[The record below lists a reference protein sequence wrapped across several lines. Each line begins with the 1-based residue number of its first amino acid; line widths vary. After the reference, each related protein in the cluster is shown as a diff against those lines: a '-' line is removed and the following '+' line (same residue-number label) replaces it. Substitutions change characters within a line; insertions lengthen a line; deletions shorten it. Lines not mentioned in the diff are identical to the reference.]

1 MSIDRLFDLSDD
13 VAVVTGAGRGIGEGI
28 AHVLSEAGAAVV
40 LAARRGEEVERV
52 AKTLRDLGRRAIAV
66 PTDVTDDAAV
76 EKLAERAVSEFGS
89 LDVWINNAGGSP
101 VRAPLTEI
109 AREAWDA
116 AIAVNLTAV
125 WVCSVVAARRM
136 GDGGRIVNISSLAG
150 DGPMPGSGHYGAAK
164 AGVNNLTETLAVE
177 LGPRIRVNGIMP
189 GAVPTEIMMTALGL
203 GDDDLPKL
211 QKSLRLPLRRL
222 GTPEDL
228 GAAVLYLSAPAS
240 SWVTGQVLKVSG
252 GMR

>member
-1 MSIDRLFDLSDD
+1 MSVERLLDLSSD

-28 AHVLSEAGAAVV
+28 AHVLSEAGATVV
-40 LAARRGEEVERV
+40 LAARRAEEVERV
-52 AKTLRDLGRRAIAV
+52 AKSLRDLGRRAIAV

-76 EKLAERAVSEFGS
+76 DRLAERAVAEFGS
-89 LDVWINNAGGSP
+89 LDIWVNNAGGSP

-109 AREAWDA
+109 TREAWDA
-116 AIAVNLTAV
+116 AIAVNLTSV
-125 WVCSVVAARRM
+125 WVGCVVAARHM
-136 GDGGRIVNISSLAG
+136 KDGGRIVNISSLAG

-164 AGVNNLTETLAVE
+164 AGVNNLTATLAIE

-211 QKSLRLPLRRL
+211 QKSLRLPLHRL

-228 GAAVLYLSAPAS
+228 GAAVLYLVAPAS
-240 SWVTGQVLKVSG
+240 SWVTGQILKVSG

>member
-1 MSIDRLFDLSDD
+1 MPIERLLDLSSD

-40 LAARRGEEVERV
+40 LAARRAEEIERV
-52 AKTLRDLGRRAIAV
+52 AKDLRDLGRRATAV
-66 PTDVTDDAAV
+66 PTDVTDDDAV
-76 EKLAERAVSEFGS
+76 ERLAQSAVSEFGS
-89 LDVWINNAGGSP
+89 LDIWVNNAGGSP

-109 AREAWDA
+109 TREAWDA
-116 AIAVNLTAV
+116 AIAVNLTSV
-125 WVCSVVAARRM
+125 WVGSVTAARHMR
-136 GDGGRIVNISSLAG
+136 DGGRIVNISSLAG

-164 AGVNNLTETLAVE
+164 AGVNNLTITMAVE

-211 QKSLRLPLRRL
+211 QKNLRLPLRRL

-228 GAAVLYLSAPAS
+228 GAAVLYFCAPAS
-240 SWVTGQVLKVSG
+240 SWVTGQVIKISG

>member
-1 MSIDRLFDLSDD
+1 MSIDRLFDLSND

-52 AKTLRDLGRRAIAV
+52 AKTLRDLGRRAIAL

-101 VRAPLTEI
+101 VKAPLTEI
-109 AREAWDA
+109 TREAWDA

-125 WVCSVVAARRM
+125 WVCSVVAARHMR
-136 GDGGRIVNISSLAG
+136 DGGRIVNISSLAG

-203 GDDDLPKL
+203 RDDDLPKL
-211 QKSLRLPLRRL
+211 QKNLRLPLRRL

-228 GAAVLYLSAPAS
+228 GAAVLYFSAPAS